1 MEEETMIKL
10 VEKITT
16 TGSQQ
21 LDQTTMKTLKNACK
35 KESSLIAP
43 LFQTLLKQLKR
54 RHSEIRLSAFQV
66 CNEIFQKSH
75 QFRTLVLEDLEEIF
89 ALTLETNNVLLPPPK
104 AAAKKLRSLA
114 AESIHGWVSKFGS
127 AYKKLEHGYN
137 YLKQVNLIFN
147 DIEGRS
153 ALERRQMLEQ
163 KLKMDAIWKERVRK
177 VQRQMDDHK
186 ADLYECLTQ
195 INNCLDLL
203 VTKPE
208 NFLFAEDEAT
218 GSDDID
224 EDNDLTSHG
233 IFDFK
238 TSITIL
244 HPNDAKEEESLL
256 EETRDNRDILS
267 NLREQY
273 TLFSHKLLPMVK
285 KWSVT
290 LTKAGSENCD
300 ASLLRKS
307 IDIKGDCDSL
317 EEKLQPF
324 LNVLKQKRKIESDES
339 DSESDSDFVEVETK
353 PGFEATA
360 VQAEHHSLGIDF
372 YNQPST
378 SKQSIGEYKSNPK
391 AKRKAKLN
399 IEELSQAQKKAKIKV
414 ACQSDHFWSTGNVEE
429 EVEVTDPS
437 LNIFEVE
444 EEFEEVKWSCR
455 APMPSGRLCP
465 RKDRYKCPLHGKI
478 IARDNMGTPVKDAPP
493 KTTNESV
500 EDWQDPELLRD
511 IEAATGIDLK
521 VSKGKGKKSKSGLTC
536 LKTVQNT
543 TRKRLEKKIFHR
555 SAMKRVALD
564 LNKSEYN
571 KK

>member
-1 MEEETMIKL
+1 MIKL

-186 ADLYECLTQ
+186 ADLDECLTQ
-195 INNCLDLL
+195 INNCLELL

-285 KWSVT
+285 KWSIT

-324 LNVLKQKRKIESDES
+324 LKVLRQKRKIESDES

-399 IEELSQAQKKAKIKV
+399 IEELSQAQEKAKIKV

-478 IARDNMGTPVKDAPP
+478 VARDNMGNPVKDAPP

>member
-1 MEEETMIKL
+1 MIKL

-43 LFQTLLKQLKR
+43 LYQTLLKQLKR

-186 ADLYECLTQ
+186 ADLDECLTQ
-195 INNCLDLL
+195 INNCLELL

-208 NFLFAEDEAT
+208 NFLFAEDEVT

-244 HPNDAKEEESLL
+244 HPNDAKEEEALL
-256 EETRDNRDILS
+256 KETRDNRDILN

-285 KWSVT
+285 KWSIT

-324 LNVLKQKRKIESDES
+324 LNVLKQKRKNESDES
-339 DSESDSDFVEVETK
+339 DSESDSDFVEVESK

-360 VQAEHHSLGIDF
+360 VQAEHHLLGIDF

-378 SKQSIGEYKSNPK
+378 SKQSIGEYKSNPT

-399 IEELSQAQKKAKIKV
+399 IEELSQAQKKSKIKV

-493 KTTNESV
+493 KTTKSNESV